1 MAKLKAVDTWKTKQ
15 WYNVFAPEMFEAKKL
30 AALVA
35 TEDKLLLNRK
45 VRISLSEL
53 TGDMSQAY
61 TLLDFR
67 IVDVKGRSANTI
79 FIGHELSK
87 SYLRTLIRRRR
98 HVIGDVID
106 VTSKD
111 GKGMRVKV
119 SIFSGTKV
127 STPTRA
133 AIRHAV
139 REETLKTSAE
149 SEFSRLVQEIIFGKF
164 ASRLY
169 HKIRKLA
176 PIRSVEIRKTELKE
190 TFA

>member
-1 MAKLKAVDTWKTKQ
+1 MAKLKAVDTWKTKV
-15 WYNVFAPEMFEAKKL
+15 WYTVNAPDLFEGKKIASL
-30 AALVA
+30 IA

-45 VRISLSEL
+45 VRVSLSEL

-67 IVDVKGRSANTI
+67 VVDIKGRSANTI

-87 SYLRTLIRRRR
+87 SYLRTLVRRRR

-106 VTSKD
+106 VTTKD
-111 GKGMRVKV
+111 GKGLRVKV
-119 SIFSGTKV
+119 SIFSGTKI

-133 AIRHAV
+133 AVRQAV
-139 REETLKTSAE
+139 REETLKSAAE
-149 SEFSRLVQEIIFGKF
+149 FEFSRLVQEIIFGKF

-169 HKIRKLA
+169 HKIRKIA